1 MKKTILFSGIF
12 VLTILLHSCILLG
25 PSVKGDGDVTEE
37 TRQISGFEKIEA
49 STGLEVLLIPDS
61 TEFVIVET
69 DENLH
74 EHIQTEL
81 SHKTLKIFTESRIR
95 WAKSKKVK
103 VHYITLNELKSSS
116 GAQVRSEGSIETR
129 DIEVHASSGSQ
140 QHLEVIAKTVD
151 GRCSSGAHIYVSGKS
166 ERADLK
172 ASSGAHLKAGDL
184 WTSKC
189 DADASSGAHIW
200 IAVSDELNAEASSGG
215 HVYYSGNP
223 EKTNGHSSSGGV
235 ISKD

>member
-1 MKKTILFSGIF
+1 MKKTILFSGIL
-12 VLTILLHSCILLG
+12 VLAILFHSCIFLG
-25 PSVKGDGDVTEE
+25 PSVKGDGDVTEQK
-37 TRQISGFEKIEA
+37 RQISGFEKIEA
-49 STGLEVLLIPDS
+49 STGLEVFLIPDS
-61 TEFVIVET
+61 TEYVIVET

-103 VHYITLNELKSSS
+103 VHYTTLSELKSSS
-116 GAQVRSEGSIETR
+116 GAVVRSEGPIVTR
-129 DIEVHASSGSQ
+129 DIELNASSGSQ
-140 QHLEVIAKTVD
+140 QHVEVESKAVE
-151 GRCSSGAHIYVSGKS
+151 GRCSSGAHIYLSGKS
-166 ERADLK
+166 ERANLK

-189 DADASSGAHIW
+189 DADASSGAHIR

-223 EKTNGHSSSGGV
+223 EKTNLHSSSGGV
-235 ISKD
+235 ISQD